1 MKQHFELKLL
11 FQANRDVWIVKRRGY
26 VVVDLGFKQPDFII
40 DVLFFGE
47 HDDRFAEIFAQVFQI
62 FKRSSGNFIF
72 KIPNDADRIAFQQI
86 FFQIVYRSRIADEPS
101 VFVACV
107 VDSREQGQIFR
118 QCDYVFIHSK
128 FLLAFIQYPLFK
140 VMPQKNGVVSE
151 FTRHLQSL
159 YLIKT
164 LTLQPRHNIDNVLVR
179 GRPQRVSSANS
190 TIEGTHIL

>member
-1 MKQHFELKLL
+1 MSFSLASTMIGSRKFL
-11 FQANRDVWIVKRRGY
+11 RRF
-26 VVVDLGFKQPDFII
+26 FKSLSVAAGISYSRSQMMPI
-40 DVLFFGE
+40 GS
-47 HDDRFAEIFAQVFQI
+47 RFS
-62 FKRSSGNFIF
+62 R
-72 KIPNDADRIAFQQI
+72 

-140 VMPQKNGVVSE
+140 VMPQKNGVVFG

-164 LTLQPRHNIDNVLVR
+164 LILQPRHNIDNVLVR
-179 GRPQRVSSANS
+179 GDLS
-190 TIEGTHIL
+190 G